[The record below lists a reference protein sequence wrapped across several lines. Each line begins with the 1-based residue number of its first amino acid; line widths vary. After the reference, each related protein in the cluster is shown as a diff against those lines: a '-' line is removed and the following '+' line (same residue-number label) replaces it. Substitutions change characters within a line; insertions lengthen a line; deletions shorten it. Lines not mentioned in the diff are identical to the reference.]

1 MLSIQEAREKLPE
14 KFMENIYQM
23 FSPGTVDKIVAGM
36 ISDRY
41 TTLRVNT
48 IKYNIQD
55 LMRYLKE
62 KNIKF
67 ERVLWY
73 SDALVIK
80 NVKEKEIQKLDIYE
94 KGYIYIQSLPS
105 MVPTIVLNPKAGE
118 KVLDLTA
125 APGSKTTQIAAAMN
139 NNGQIIANEL
149 DKIRCERLKYNVNT
163 QGASIVEVINGRGEL
178 LGKEYENYF
187 DKVLLD
193 APCSGEGRFDARN
206 VITYKNWSEKT
217 VRDLAKLQKKLFKS
231 AYTALKQGGVMVY
244 STCTLNKEENEKVLE
259 WALENLSIKLL
270 DINIEIKDAIPAFS
284 SEKNSSITKAIRIL
298 PSKTMEGFFVAKLQK
313 MCQGGRRFLTH

>member
-14 KFMENIYQM
+14 KFMENMYKM

-55 LMRYLKE
+55 LMRYFKE
-62 KNIKF
+62 NNIKF

-73 SDALVIK
+73 DDALIIK
-80 NVKEKEIQKLDIYE
+80 NVREKDIQKLDIYE

-105 MVPTIVLNPKAGE
+105 MVPAIVLNPKEGE

-125 APGSKTTQIAAAMN
+125 APGSKTTQMAATMN
-139 NNGQIIANEL
+139 NKGQIIANEL
-149 DKIRCERLKYNVNT
+149 DKIRCERLKYNVNI
-163 QGASIVEVINGRGEL
+163 QDASIVEVLNGRGEL

-193 APCSGEGRFDARN
+193 APCSGEGRFDARS
-206 VITYKNWSEKT
+206 VVTYKNWSEKT
-217 VRDLAKLQKKLFKS
+217 VRDLTKLQKKLFKS
-231 AYTALKQGGVMVY
+231 AYTALKQDGVMVY
-244 STCTLNKEENEKVLE
+244 STCTLNKDENEMVLE
-259 WALENLSIKLL
+259 WALENLNVKLL
-270 DINIEIKDAIPAFS
+270 DINIEIKDKIPAFS
-284 SEKNSSITKAIRIL
+284 DRKNSSINKAIRIL
-298 PSKTMEGFFVAKLQK
+298 PSKTMEGFFVAKFVK
-313 MCQGGRRFLTH
+313 GDGDF